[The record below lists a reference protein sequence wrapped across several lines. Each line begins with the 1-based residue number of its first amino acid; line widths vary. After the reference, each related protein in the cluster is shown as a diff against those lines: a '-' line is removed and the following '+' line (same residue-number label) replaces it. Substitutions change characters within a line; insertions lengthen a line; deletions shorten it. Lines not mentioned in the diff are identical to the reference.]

1 LLTQSLRPFNV
12 DVISWQKG
20 FSCLKCKIISV
31 LFPWYLQTLVS
42 RISRNRV
49 FRLPKFGKFAHK
61 KLDTRGKFAHTKLGT
76 FETWISRLGKIAFSD
91 IENEGNF
98 HSLLGTLKRWIHES
112 AKKNNFRCSKC
123 EKFAHT
129 KFGTLEP
136 WVSRLGKILIF

>member
-1 LLTQSLRPFNV
+1 MLTQSLRPFNV

-20 FSCLKCKIISV
+20 FSCLKCMIISV

-76 FETWISRLGKIAFSD
+76 FETWISRLGKIAFSG
-91 IENEGNF
+91 IKNEENF

-112 AKKNNFRCSKC
+112 AKKTISAVQNAKNLLTRNLVRLNPGFQDSG
-123 EKFAHT
+123 KF
-129 KFGTLEP
+129 
-136 WVSRLGKILIF
+136 